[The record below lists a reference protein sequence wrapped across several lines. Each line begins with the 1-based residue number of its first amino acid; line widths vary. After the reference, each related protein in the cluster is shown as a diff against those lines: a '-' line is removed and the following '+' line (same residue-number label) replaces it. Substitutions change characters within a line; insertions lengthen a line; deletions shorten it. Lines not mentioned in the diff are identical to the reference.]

1 MLFLDR
7 LIESARNSYK
17 RRSFIDSDLEKE
29 MTFFNPSDHLA
40 PPSALSRKR
49 SQFFSKPPRQDVDD
63 FLSSDLEVS
72 FASTVSLH
80 SPPRRNAALPQ
91 EKPSPAESMDISPAP
106 GRPRAYTSGARLFG
120 SNIGNTLDP
129 SHHVASKSS
138 KVPLIQLNDKHTQR
152 SGLPL
157 TWTQQSASPNPLK
170 SQVSS
175 SIGRERSIGG

>member
-7 LIESARNSYK
+7 LIETARTSYK
-17 RRSFIDSDLEKE
+17 RCSFIDSDLETE
-29 MTFFNPSDHLA
+29 MSFFNPSDHLA

-49 SQFFSKPPRQDVDD
+49 SQFFSKPPREDVDD

-80 SPPRRNAALPQ
+80 SPPRRNAALPE

-129 SHHVASKSS
+129 SHVVSKSS
-138 KVPLIQLNDKHTQR
+138 KVPSIHLNGKHAQR
-152 SGLPL
+152 SGMPL
-157 TWTQQSASPNPLK
+157 TWTQQSPALNPLE
-170 SQVSS
+170 SQVS
-175 SIGRERSIGG
+175 

>member
-7 LIESARNSYK
+7 LIESARSSYK
-17 RRSFIDSDLEKE
+17 HRSFIDSDLETE
-29 MTFFNPSDHLA
+29 MSFFNPSDHLA
-40 PPSALSRKR
+40 PSALSRKR

-129 SHHVASKSS
+129 SPHVASKSS
-138 KVPLIQLNDKHTQR
+138 KVPSIQLNGKHTQR
-152 SGLPL
+152 SGLSL
-157 TWTQQSASPNPLK
+157 TWTQQSASLNPLK
-170 SQVSS
+170 SQVS
-175 SIGRERSIGG
+175 

>member
-7 LIESARNSYK
+7 LIETARTSYK
-17 RRSFIDSDLEKE
+17 RCSFIDSDLETE
-29 MTFFNPSDHLA
+29 MSFFNPSDHLA

-80 SPPRRNAALPQ
+80 SPPRRNAALPE

-129 SHHVASKSS
+129 SPHVASKSS
-138 KVPLIQLNDKHTQR
+138 KVPSIQLNGKHTQR

-157 TWTQQSASPNPLK
+157 TWTQVSASPNPLE
-170 SQVSS
+170 SQVS
-175 SIGRERSIGG
+175 